1 MSSAS
6 STLEESCRTNAKV
19 IIIGAGPA
27 GLSAAYELAKNDVSS
42 IVLEADSVV
51 GGISKTV
58 EYKGYRFDI
67 GGHRFFTKV
76 SVIDRIWHE
85 VLGKDFIK
93 RDRISRIYYRGK
105 FYDYPIQPL
114 NVFKNLGL
122 IESALC
128 FASYL
133 RAVIAPKLPEED
145 FETYI
150 RNRFGRRLYE
160 TFFKTYTEKVWGISC
175 KRLRAEWAAQRI
187 QGLSIKQL
195 ARSILGLRRERSKS
209 DMIKTL
215 VRQFEYPRHGPG
227 MMWSRMRELVEAKGV
242 RVELGAPVSRIF
254 WEPGRVTAVEVGG
267 RRLVAE
273 HVISSM
279 PIRDLIGCL
288 DPAPP
293 PSVIAARDAFAYRDF
308 LTVALIARGR
318 PRMNDNW
325 IYVHDP
331 GVNVGRIQIFNNWS
345 PEMVPDPETTCYGL
359 EYFCFEDDR
368 IWSMRDGDLVEMAKR
383 EMERLGLLE
392 NKLVLDGTVVRMP
405 KAYPVYDENY
415 KEGLAAIRKF
425 LDAVPN
431 LQLVGRN
438 GMHKYNNQDH
448 SMLTAIMAARNILGA
463 GYDLW
468 AINDD
473 DEYHEEG
480 REIGENDFSRL
491 ASTQPL
497 APTVI

>member
-19 IIIGAGPA
+19 MIIGAGPA
-27 GLSAAYELAKNDVSS
+27 GLSAAYELVKNGVSS
-42 IVLEADSVV
+42 VVLEADSVV
-51 GGISKTV
+51 GGISRTA

-76 SVIDRIWHE
+76 SMIDRIWHE

-122 IESALC
+122 VESALC

-160 TFFKTYTEKVWGISC
+160 TFFRTYTEKVWGMSC

-195 ARSILGLRRERSKS
+195 AKSILGLRGESGKS

-227 MMWSRMRELVEAKGV
+227 MMWSRMRELVEAKGT
-242 RVELGAPVSRIF
+242 RIELGAPVSRIL
-254 WEPGRVTAVEVGG
+254 WEPGRVIAVEVGG
-267 RRLVAE
+267 RRLAAE

-279 PIRDLIGCL
+279 PIRDLIDCL
-288 DPAPP
+288 DPPP
-293 PSVIAARDAFAYRDF
+293 PPVIAARDAFSYRDF
-308 LTVALIARGR
+308 LTVALIVRGR
-318 PRMNDNW
+318 PRVDDNW

-331 GVNVGRIQIFNNWS
+331 AVNVGRIQIFNNWS
-345 PEMVPDPETTCYGL
+345 PELVPDPETTCYGL

-368 IWSMRDGDLVEMAKR
+368 LWSMRDDDLVELAKH
-383 EMERLGLLE
+383 EMERLGLLDR
-392 NKLVLDGTVVRMP
+392 KLVLDGTVIRMP
-405 KAYPVYDENY
+405 KAYPVYDEKY
-415 KEGLAAIRKF
+415 KEGLVVIREF
-425 LDAVPN
+425 LDVVPN

-448 SMLTAIMAARNILGA
+448 SMLTGIMAARNILGA
-463 GYDLW
+463 RYDLW
-468 AINDD
+468 SINDD
-473 DEYHEEG
+473 NGYHEEG
-480 REIGENDFSRL
+480 AEISESDLRQL
-491 ASTQPL
+491 EATQPL
-497 APTVI
+497 APVVF